1 MMLQSVETPD
11 PDAYENRVIL
21 ANRIRGLLPCR
32 LLYLNGDTYYSF
44 DITSMQSLE
53 ILRGRRILSGDGF
66 SSFFYELIDVL
77 CGLEEYLLDF
87 DHLILTPDKIYIDP
101 SGGKIG
107 LVYFPSFRKDI
118 RESLRELVEYLLT
131 GTDPDDRRTT
141 LLGYRVYHALRK
153 EELLLGELRGLLT
166 ESEPETETPE
176 RPGKNRFY
184 EKDVIGPS
192 QQKYAEIHSGGDS
205 GVTYS
210 ETYRS
215 GSGPVTASY
224 SKAEKVP
231 KLAVIVF
238 LTVGLLSTA
247 ITYAFLHLGLGRI
260 LAEHSDLIIRI
271 GGACAV
277 ILLFAAAFLLP
288 ASRTGSSV
296 LYMLAA
302 AVPGVILLLLFLPAG
317 LFSLDRPSL
326 SSALSLCGFGMLA
339 AVYISPDES
348 LSQGMRCIAALFFL
362 AFAVVLVRAFRP
374 SVPSAVLPALCGL
387 GIISCPLWFPS
398 VTFSMAEGGMALLLF
413 AVAAFLSLRQYLPAL
428 AASLGGTLL
437 LLLGRDYGSA
447 VVWGL
452 VSVLVFWTGSD
463 SLLWSGISL
472 VSSAGLFGI
481 LTGFVLPVSDAA
493 PAMLSRIAAMPL
505 IPPETIVEESAGF
518 GSPESLYFLFGEQY
532 GLILL
537 FCALLLLI
545 ALLIRGASLALHT
558 RKSFHASLSLGIVL
572 LLGLRAFLFLSRSRN
587 SARTAVR
594 CGACALRS

>member
-1 MMLQSVETPD
+1 MCFLGRGLCVEVKFHRDVNHNYMMLQSVETPD

-107 LVYFPSFRKDI
+107 LVYFPAFRKDI

-141 LLGYRVYHALRK
+141 LLGYRVYHALQR
-153 EELLLGELRGLLT
+153 EELLLGEIRGLLT

-176 RPGKNRFY
+176 RPGKNQFY
-184 EKDVIGPS
+184 EKDVIGPF

-205 GVTYS
+205 DVTYS

-215 GSGPVTASY
+215 GSGPETASY

-238 LTVGLLSTA
+238 LAVGLLSTA

-260 LAEHSDLIIRI
+260 LAEHSDLLIRI

-277 ILLFAAAFLLP
+277 ILLFAAAFHF
-288 ASRTGSSV
+288 AGKSRK
-296 LYMLAA
+296 MNAR
-302 AVPGVILLLLFLPAG
+302 AVGMPEEEFSRYDPERFADAG
-317 LFSLDRPSL
+317 LREEWEDL
-326 SSALSLCGFGMLA
+326 SGEAGKFRKDPPVEAGKFRKDPLGEPGESIKSPFRE
-339 AVYISPDES
+339 ISPGTEHEEDYTCLLRMDRKGVEPGTSARLVPLRDDEDGD
-348 LSQGMRCIAALFFL
+348 LTEIALFEGTVIVGKSGEL
-362 AFAVVLVRAFRP
+362 SDRVIPRATVSR
-374 SVPSAVLPALCGL
+374 VHAR
-387 GIISCPLWFPS
+387 IR
-398 VTFSMAEGGMALLLF
+398 FSEGACYIMD
-413 AVAAFLSLRQYLPAL
+413 VN
-428 AASLGGTLL
+428 
-437 LLLGRDYGSA
+437 
-447 VVWGL
+447 
-452 VSVLVFWTGSD
+452 
-463 SLLWSGISL
+463 
-472 VSSAGLFGI
+472 
-481 LTGFVLPVSDAA
+481 
-493 PAMLSRIAAMPL
+493 
-505 IPPETIVEESAGF
+505 
-518 GSPESLYFLFGEQY
+518 
-532 GLILL
+532 
-537 FCALLLLI
+537 
-545 ALLIRGASLALHT
+545 
-558 RKSFHASLSLGIVL
+558 
-572 LLGLRAFLFLSRSRN
+572 SRN
-587 SARTAVR
+587 GTFRNGEILPGGEEVR
-594 CGACALRS
+594 ISDGDEISFADAGYRFHMEGDKET

>member
-1 MMLQSVETPD
+1 MEVKFHRDVNHNYMMLQSVETPD

-87 DHLILTPDKIYIDP
+87 DHLILTPDKIFIDP

-184 EKDVIGPS
+184 EKDVIGPF

-205 GVTYS
+205 DVTYS

-215 GSGPVTASY
+215 GSGPETMSY
-224 SKAEKVP
+224 RLAEKVP

-260 LAEHSDLIIRI
+260 LAEHSDLLIRI

-277 ILLFAAAFLLP
+277 ILLFAAAFHF
-288 ASRTGSSV
+288 AGKSRKMNTRDVGMPVEEFSGYDPECFSD
-296 LYMLAA
+296 
-302 AVPGVILLLLFLPAG
+302 AG
-317 LFSLDRPSL
+317 LREEWEDLSGEAGKFRKDPPVEAGKFGKDPPVEAGKFGKDPLGEPGESLKSPFRE
-326 SSALSLCGFGMLA
+326 
-339 AVYISPDES
+339 ISPGTEHEEDYT
-348 LSQGMRCIAALFFL
+348 C
-362 AFAVVLVRAFRP
+362 
-374 SVPSAVLPALCGL
+374 
-387 GIISCPLWFPS
+387 
-398 VTFSMAEGGMALLLF
+398 LL
-413 AVAAFLSLRQYLPAL
+413 RME
-428 AASLGGTLL
+428 
-437 LLLGRDYGSA
+437 RK
-447 VVWGL
+447 
-452 VSVLVFWTGSD
+452 
-463 SLLWSGISL
+463 
-472 VSSAGLFGI
+472 
-481 LTGFVLPVSDAA
+481 
-493 PAMLSRIAAMPL
+493 
-505 IPPETIVEESAGF
+505 
-518 GSPESLYFLFGEQY
+518 GEDP
-532 GLILL
+532 
-537 FCALLLLI
+537 
-545 ALLIRGASLALHT
+545 GASARLVPLRDDEDSDLT
-558 RKSFHASLSLGIVL
+558 EITLFEGTVIIGKSGELSDRVIPRATVSRVHARIRFSEGACYIMDVN
-572 LLGLRAFLFLSRSRN
+572 SRN
-587 SARTAVR
+587 GTFRNGEILPGGEEVR
-594 CGACALRS
+594 ISDGDEISFADAGYRFHMDGNKET

>member
-1 MMLQSVETPD
+1 MCFLGRGLCVEVKFHRDVNHNYMMLQSVETPD

-184 EKDVIGPS
+184 EKDVIGPF

-277 ILLFAAAFLLP
+277 ILLFAAAFHFAGKSRKMNARDVGMPEEEFFRYDPERFSDAGLREEWEDLSGEAGKFRKDPPGEAGKFRRDPPGEAGKFRKDPPGEAGKFCNDLP
-288 ASRTGSSV
+288 ADPGEFHKDPVREMFSVTGHEEDYTCLLRMDRKGVEPGTSAR
-296 LYMLAA
+296 L
-302 AVPGVILLLLFLPAG
+302 VPLR
-317 LFSLDRPSL
+317 D
-326 SSALSLCGFGMLA
+326 
-339 AVYISPDES
+339 DEDGD
-348 LSQGMRCIAALFFL
+348 LTEIALFEGTVIVGKSGEL
-362 AFAVVLVRAFRP
+362 SDRVIPRATVSR
-374 SVPSAVLPALCGL
+374 VHAR
-387 GIISCPLWFPS
+387 IR
-398 VTFSMAEGGMALLLF
+398 FSEGACYIMD
-413 AVAAFLSLRQYLPAL
+413 VN
-428 AASLGGTLL
+428 
-437 LLLGRDYGSA
+437 
-447 VVWGL
+447 
-452 VSVLVFWTGSD
+452 
-463 SLLWSGISL
+463 
-472 VSSAGLFGI
+472 
-481 LTGFVLPVSDAA
+481 
-493 PAMLSRIAAMPL
+493 
-505 IPPETIVEESAGF
+505 
-518 GSPESLYFLFGEQY
+518 
-532 GLILL
+532 
-537 FCALLLLI
+537 
-545 ALLIRGASLALHT
+545 
-558 RKSFHASLSLGIVL
+558 
-572 LLGLRAFLFLSRSRN
+572 SRN
-587 SARTAVR
+587 GTFRNGEILPGGEEVR
-594 CGACALRS
+594 ISDGDEISFADAGYRFHMEGDKET

>member
-1 MMLQSVETPD
+1 MCFLGRGLCVEVKFHRDVNHNYMMLQSVETPD

-101 SGGKIG
+101 SGAKIG

-277 ILLFAAAFLLP
+277 ILLFAAAFHFAGKSRKMNARAVGMPEEEFSRYDPERFADAGLREEWEDLSGEAGKFRKDPPGEAGKYRKHSPGEAGKFRKDPSGEAGKFRNDLP
-288 ASRTGSSV
+288 ADPGEFHKDPVREMFSVTGHEEDYTCLLRMERKGEEPEPSAR
-296 LYMLAA
+296 L
-302 AVPGVILLLLFLPAG
+302 VPLR
-317 LFSLDRPSL
+317 D
-326 SSALSLCGFGMLA
+326 
-339 AVYISPDES
+339 DEDGD
-348 LSQGMRCIAALFFL
+348 LTEIALFEGTVIVGKSGEL
-362 AFAVVLVRAFRP
+362 SDRVIPRATVSR
-374 SVPSAVLPALCGL
+374 VHAR
-387 GIISCPLWFPS
+387 IR
-398 VTFSMAEGGMALLLF
+398 FSEGACYIMD
-413 AVAAFLSLRQYLPAL
+413 VN
-428 AASLGGTLL
+428 
-437 LLLGRDYGSA
+437 
-447 VVWGL
+447 
-452 VSVLVFWTGSD
+452 
-463 SLLWSGISL
+463 
-472 VSSAGLFGI
+472 
-481 LTGFVLPVSDAA
+481 
-493 PAMLSRIAAMPL
+493 
-505 IPPETIVEESAGF
+505 
-518 GSPESLYFLFGEQY
+518 
-532 GLILL
+532 
-537 FCALLLLI
+537 
-545 ALLIRGASLALHT
+545 
-558 RKSFHASLSLGIVL
+558 
-572 LLGLRAFLFLSRSRN
+572 SRN
-587 SARTAVR
+587 GTFRNGEILPGGEEVR
-594 CGACALRS
+594 ISDGDEISFADAGYRFHMEGDKET

>member
-1 MMLQSVETPD
+1 MCFLGRGLCVEVKFHRDVNHNYMMLQSVETPD

-166 ESEPETETPE
+166 ESEPDTETPE

-260 LAEHSDLIIRI
+260 LAEHSDLLIRI

-277 ILLFAAAFLLP
+277 ILLFAAAFHF
-288 ASRTGSSV
+288 AGKSRKMNARDVGMPEEEFFRYDPERFSD
-296 LYMLAA
+296 
-302 AVPGVILLLLFLPAG
+302 AG
-317 LFSLDRPSL
+317 LREEWEDLSGEAGKFRRDPPVEAGKFRKDPLGEPGESLKSPFRE
-326 SSALSLCGFGMLA
+326 
-339 AVYISPDES
+339 ISPGTEHEEDFT
-348 LSQGMRCIAALFFL
+348 C
-362 AFAVVLVRAFRP
+362 
-374 SVPSAVLPALCGL
+374 
-387 GIISCPLWFPS
+387 
-398 VTFSMAEGGMALLLF
+398 LL
-413 AVAAFLSLRQYLPAL
+413 RME
-428 AASLGGTLL
+428 
-437 LLLGRDYGSA
+437 RK
-447 VVWGL
+447 
-452 VSVLVFWTGSD
+452 
-463 SLLWSGISL
+463 
-472 VSSAGLFGI
+472 
-481 LTGFVLPVSDAA
+481 
-493 PAMLSRIAAMPL
+493 
-505 IPPETIVEESAGF
+505 
-518 GSPESLYFLFGEQY
+518 GEDP
-532 GLILL
+532 
-537 FCALLLLI
+537 
-545 ALLIRGASLALHT
+545 GASSRLVPLRDDEDSDLT
-558 RKSFHASLSLGIVL
+558 EITLFEGTVIIGKSGELSDRVIPRATVSRVHARIRFSEGACYIMDVN
-572 LLGLRAFLFLSRSRN
+572 SRN
-587 SARTAVR
+587 GTFRNGEILPGGEEVR
-594 CGACALRS
+594 ISDGDEISFADAGYRFHMDGNKET

>member
-1 MMLQSVETPD
+1 MEVKFHRDVNHNYMMLQSVETPD

-184 EKDVIGPS
+184 EKDVIGPF

-260 LAEHSDLIIRI
+260 LAEHSDLLIRI

-277 ILLFAAAFLLP
+277 ILLFAAAFHF
-288 ASRTGSSV
+288 AGKSRKMNTRDVGMPEEEFSGYDPECFSD
-296 LYMLAA
+296 
-302 AVPGVILLLLFLPAG
+302 AG
-317 LFSLDRPSL
+317 LREEWEDLSGEAGKFRRDPPVEAGKFRKDPLGEPGESLKSPFRE
-326 SSALSLCGFGMLA
+326 
-339 AVYISPDES
+339 ISPGTEHEEDFT
-348 LSQGMRCIAALFFL
+348 C
-362 AFAVVLVRAFRP
+362 
-374 SVPSAVLPALCGL
+374 
-387 GIISCPLWFPS
+387 
-398 VTFSMAEGGMALLLF
+398 LL
-413 AVAAFLSLRQYLPAL
+413 RME
-428 AASLGGTLL
+428 
-437 LLLGRDYGSA
+437 RK
-447 VVWGL
+447 
-452 VSVLVFWTGSD
+452 
-463 SLLWSGISL
+463 
-472 VSSAGLFGI
+472 
-481 LTGFVLPVSDAA
+481 
-493 PAMLSRIAAMPL
+493 
-505 IPPETIVEESAGF
+505 
-518 GSPESLYFLFGEQY
+518 GEDP
-532 GLILL
+532 
-537 FCALLLLI
+537 
-545 ALLIRGASLALHT
+545 GASARLVPLRDDEDSDLT
-558 RKSFHASLSLGIVL
+558 EITLFEGTVIIGKSGELSDRVIPRATVSRVHARIRFSEGACYIMDVN
-572 LLGLRAFLFLSRSRN
+572 SRN
-587 SARTAVR
+587 GTFRNGEILPGGEEVR
-594 CGACALRS
+594 ISDGDEISFADAGYRFHMDGNKET

>member
-1 MMLQSVETPD
+1 MCFLGRGLCVEVKFHRDVNHNYMMLQSVETPD

-166 ESEPETETPE
+166 ESEPDTETPE

-260 LAEHSDLIIRI
+260 LAEHSDLLIRI

-277 ILLFAAAFLLP
+277 ILLFAAAFHF
-288 ASRTGSSV
+288 AGKSRKMNTRDVGMPEEEFSGYDPECFSD
-296 LYMLAA
+296 
-302 AVPGVILLLLFLPAG
+302 AG
-317 LFSLDRPSL
+317 LREEWEDLSGEAGKFRKDPPVEAGKFRKDPLGEPGESLKSPFRE
-326 SSALSLCGFGMLA
+326 
-339 AVYISPDES
+339 ISPGTEHEEDFT
-348 LSQGMRCIAALFFL
+348 C
-362 AFAVVLVRAFRP
+362 
-374 SVPSAVLPALCGL
+374 
-387 GIISCPLWFPS
+387 
-398 VTFSMAEGGMALLLF
+398 LL
-413 AVAAFLSLRQYLPAL
+413 RME
-428 AASLGGTLL
+428 
-437 LLLGRDYGSA
+437 RK
-447 VVWGL
+447 
-452 VSVLVFWTGSD
+452 
-463 SLLWSGISL
+463 
-472 VSSAGLFGI
+472 
-481 LTGFVLPVSDAA
+481 
-493 PAMLSRIAAMPL
+493 
-505 IPPETIVEESAGF
+505 
-518 GSPESLYFLFGEQY
+518 GEDP
-532 GLILL
+532 
-537 FCALLLLI
+537 
-545 ALLIRGASLALHT
+545 GASARLVPLRDDEDSDLT
-558 RKSFHASLSLGIVL
+558 EITLFEGTVIIGKSGELSDRVIPRATVSRVHARIRFSEGACYIMDVN
-572 LLGLRAFLFLSRSRN
+572 SRN
-587 SARTAVR
+587 GTFRNGEILPGGEEVR
-594 CGACALRS
+594 ISDGDEISFADAGYRFHMDGNKET

>member
-1 MMLQSVETPD
+1 MCFLGRGLCVEVKFHRDVNHNYMMLQSVETPD

-260 LAEHSDLIIRI
+260 LAEHSDLLIRI

-277 ILLFAAAFLLP
+277 ILLFAAAFHF
-288 ASRTGSSV
+288 AGKSRKMNEEFSGYDPECFSD
-296 LYMLAA
+296 
-302 AVPGVILLLLFLPAG
+302 AG
-317 LFSLDRPSL
+317 LREEWEDLSGEAGKFRKDPPVEAGKFRRDPPVEAGKFGKDPLGEPGESLKSPFRE
-326 SSALSLCGFGMLA
+326 
-339 AVYISPDES
+339 ISPGTEHEEDFT
-348 LSQGMRCIAALFFL
+348 C
-362 AFAVVLVRAFRP
+362 
-374 SVPSAVLPALCGL
+374 
-387 GIISCPLWFPS
+387 
-398 VTFSMAEGGMALLLF
+398 LL
-413 AVAAFLSLRQYLPAL
+413 RME
-428 AASLGGTLL
+428 
-437 LLLGRDYGSA
+437 RK
-447 VVWGL
+447 
-452 VSVLVFWTGSD
+452 
-463 SLLWSGISL
+463 
-472 VSSAGLFGI
+472 
-481 LTGFVLPVSDAA
+481 
-493 PAMLSRIAAMPL
+493 
-505 IPPETIVEESAGF
+505 
-518 GSPESLYFLFGEQY
+518 GEDP
-532 GLILL
+532 
-537 FCALLLLI
+537 
-545 ALLIRGASLALHT
+545 GASARLVPLRDDEDSDLT
-558 RKSFHASLSLGIVL
+558 EITLFEGTVIIGKSGELSDRVIPRATVSRVHARIRFSEGTCYIMDVN
-572 LLGLRAFLFLSRSRN
+572 SRN
-587 SARTAVR
+587 GTFRNGEILPGGEEVR
-594 CGACALRS
+594 ISDGDEISFADAGYRFHMDGNKET

>member
-1 MMLQSVETPD
+1 MEVKFHRDVNHNYMMLQSVETPD

-184 EKDVIGPS
+184 EKDVIGPI

-205 GVTYS
+205 DVTYS

-247 ITYAFLHLGLGRI
+247 ITYAFLHLGLARI
-260 LAEHSDLIIRI
+260 LAEHSDLLIRI

-277 ILLFAAAFLLP
+277 ILLFAAAFHF
-288 ASRTGSSV
+288 AGKSRKMNTRDVGMPEEEFSGYDPECFSD
-296 LYMLAA
+296 
-302 AVPGVILLLLFLPAG
+302 AG
-317 LFSLDRPSL
+317 LREEWEDLSGEAGKFRKDPPVEAGKFRRDPPVEAGKFGKDPLGEPGESLKSPFRE
-326 SSALSLCGFGMLA
+326 
-339 AVYISPDES
+339 ISPGTEHEEDYT
-348 LSQGMRCIAALFFL
+348 C
-362 AFAVVLVRAFRP
+362 
-374 SVPSAVLPALCGL
+374 
-387 GIISCPLWFPS
+387 
-398 VTFSMAEGGMALLLF
+398 LL
-413 AVAAFLSLRQYLPAL
+413 RME
-428 AASLGGTLL
+428 
-437 LLLGRDYGSA
+437 RK
-447 VVWGL
+447 
-452 VSVLVFWTGSD
+452 
-463 SLLWSGISL
+463 
-472 VSSAGLFGI
+472 
-481 LTGFVLPVSDAA
+481 
-493 PAMLSRIAAMPL
+493 
-505 IPPETIVEESAGF
+505 
-518 GSPESLYFLFGEQY
+518 GEDP
-532 GLILL
+532 
-537 FCALLLLI
+537 
-545 ALLIRGASLALHT
+545 GASARLVPLRDDEDSDLT
-558 RKSFHASLSLGIVL
+558 EITLFEGTVIIGKSGELSDRVIPRATVSRVHARIRFSEGACYIMDVN
-572 LLGLRAFLFLSRSRN
+572 SRN
-587 SARTAVR
+587 GTFRNGEILPGGEEVR
-594 CGACALRS
+594 ISDGDEISFADAGYRFHMDGNKET

>member
-1 MMLQSVETPD
+1 MEVKFHRDVNHNYMMLQSGETPD

-166 ESEPETETPE
+166 ESEPDTETPE

-260 LAEHSDLIIRI
+260 LAEHSDLLIRI

-277 ILLFAAAFLLP
+277 ILLFAAAFHFAGKSRKMNARDVGMPEEEFFRYDPERFSDAGLREEWEDLSGEAGKFRKDPPVEAGKFRRDPPVEAGKFRKDPPGKAGKFCKDPPGEAGKFRKDPPGEAGKFCNDLP
-288 ASRTGSSV
+288 ADPGEFHKDPVREMFSVTGHEEDYTCLLRMDRKGVEPGTSAR
-296 LYMLAA
+296 L
-302 AVPGVILLLLFLPAG
+302 VPLR
-317 LFSLDRPSL
+317 D
-326 SSALSLCGFGMLA
+326 
-339 AVYISPDES
+339 DEDGD
-348 LSQGMRCIAALFFL
+348 LTEIALFEGTVIVGKSGEL
-362 AFAVVLVRAFRP
+362 SDRVIPRATVSR
-374 SVPSAVLPALCGL
+374 VHAR
-387 GIISCPLWFPS
+387 IR
-398 VTFSMAEGGMALLLF
+398 FSEGACYIMD
-413 AVAAFLSLRQYLPAL
+413 VN
-428 AASLGGTLL
+428 
-437 LLLGRDYGSA
+437 
-447 VVWGL
+447 
-452 VSVLVFWTGSD
+452 
-463 SLLWSGISL
+463 
-472 VSSAGLFGI
+472 
-481 LTGFVLPVSDAA
+481 
-493 PAMLSRIAAMPL
+493 
-505 IPPETIVEESAGF
+505 
-518 GSPESLYFLFGEQY
+518 
-532 GLILL
+532 
-537 FCALLLLI
+537 
-545 ALLIRGASLALHT
+545 
-558 RKSFHASLSLGIVL
+558 
-572 LLGLRAFLFLSRSRN
+572 SRN
-587 SARTAVR
+587 GTFRNGEILPGGEEVR
-594 CGACALRS
+594 ISDGDEISFADAGYRFHMDGNKET

>member
-1 MMLQSVETPD
+1 MCFLGRGLCVEVKFHRDVNHNYMMLQSVETPD

-184 EKDVIGPS
+184 EKDVIGPF

-205 GVTYS
+205 DVTYS

-215 GSGPVTASY
+215 GSGPETASY

-260 LAEHSDLIIRI
+260 LAEHSDLLIRI

-277 ILLFAAAFLLP
+277 ILLFAAAFHF
-288 ASRTGSSV
+288 AGKSRKMNTRDVGMPEEEFSGYDPECFSD
-296 LYMLAA
+296 
-302 AVPGVILLLLFLPAG
+302 AG
-317 LFSLDRPSL
+317 LREEWEDLSGEAGKFRKDPPVEAGKFGKDPLGEPGESLKSPFRE
-326 SSALSLCGFGMLA
+326 
-339 AVYISPDES
+339 ISPGTEHEEDFT
-348 LSQGMRCIAALFFL
+348 C
-362 AFAVVLVRAFRP
+362 
-374 SVPSAVLPALCGL
+374 
-387 GIISCPLWFPS
+387 
-398 VTFSMAEGGMALLLF
+398 LL
-413 AVAAFLSLRQYLPAL
+413 RME
-428 AASLGGTLL
+428 
-437 LLLGRDYGSA
+437 RK
-447 VVWGL
+447 
-452 VSVLVFWTGSD
+452 
-463 SLLWSGISL
+463 
-472 VSSAGLFGI
+472 
-481 LTGFVLPVSDAA
+481 
-493 PAMLSRIAAMPL
+493 
-505 IPPETIVEESAGF
+505 
-518 GSPESLYFLFGEQY
+518 GEDP
-532 GLILL
+532 
-537 FCALLLLI
+537 
-545 ALLIRGASLALHT
+545 GASARLVPLRDDEDSDLT
-558 RKSFHASLSLGIVL
+558 EITLFEGTVIIGKSGELSDRVIPRATVSRVHARIRFSEGACYIMDVN
-572 LLGLRAFLFLSRSRN
+572 SRN
-587 SARTAVR
+587 GTFRNGEILPGGEEVR
-594 CGACALRS
+594 ISDGDEISFADAGYRFHMDGNKET

>member
-1 MMLQSVETPD
+1 MCFLGRGLCVEVKFHRDVNHNYMMLQSVETPD

-166 ESEPETETPE
+166 ESEPDTETPE

-260 LAEHSDLIIRI
+260 LAEHSDLLIRI

-277 ILLFAAAFLLP
+277 ILLFAAAFHF
-288 ASRTGSSV
+288 AGKSRKMNTRDVGMPEEEFSGYDPECFSD
-296 LYMLAA
+296 
-302 AVPGVILLLLFLPAG
+302 AG
-317 LFSLDRPSL
+317 LREEWEDLSGEAGKFRRDPPVEAGKFRKDPLGEPGESLKSPFRE
-326 SSALSLCGFGMLA
+326 
-339 AVYISPDES
+339 ISPGTEHEEDFT
-348 LSQGMRCIAALFFL
+348 C
-362 AFAVVLVRAFRP
+362 
-374 SVPSAVLPALCGL
+374 
-387 GIISCPLWFPS
+387 
-398 VTFSMAEGGMALLLF
+398 LL
-413 AVAAFLSLRQYLPAL
+413 RME
-428 AASLGGTLL
+428 
-437 LLLGRDYGSA
+437 RK
-447 VVWGL
+447 
-452 VSVLVFWTGSD
+452 
-463 SLLWSGISL
+463 
-472 VSSAGLFGI
+472 
-481 LTGFVLPVSDAA
+481 
-493 PAMLSRIAAMPL
+493 
-505 IPPETIVEESAGF
+505 
-518 GSPESLYFLFGEQY
+518 GEDP
-532 GLILL
+532 
-537 FCALLLLI
+537 
-545 ALLIRGASLALHT
+545 GASSRLVPLRDDEDSDLT
-558 RKSFHASLSLGIVL
+558 EITLFEGTVIIGKSGELSDRVIPRATVSRVHARIRFSEGACYIMDVN
-572 LLGLRAFLFLSRSRN
+572 SRN
-587 SARTAVR
+587 GTFRNGEILPGGEEVR
-594 CGACALRS
+594 ISDGDEISFADAGYRFHMDGNKET

>member
-1 MMLQSVETPD
+1 M
-11 PDAYENRVIL
+11 IL

-107 LVYFPSFRKDI
+107 LVYFPAFRKDI

-141 LLGYRVYHALRK
+141 LLGYRVYHALQR

-260 LAEHSDLIIRI
+260 LAEHSDLLIRI

-277 ILLFAAAFLLP
+277 ILLFAAAFHF
-288 ASRTGSSV
+288 AGKSRKMNTRDVGMPEEEFSGYDPECFSD
-296 LYMLAA
+296 
-302 AVPGVILLLLFLPAG
+302 AG
-317 LFSLDRPSL
+317 LREEWEDL
-326 SSALSLCGFGMLA
+326 SGEAGKFRKDPPVEAGKFRRDPPVEAGKFRKDPLGEPGESIKSPFRE
-339 AVYISPDES
+339 ISPGTEHEEDYT
-348 LSQGMRCIAALFFL
+348 C
-362 AFAVVLVRAFRP
+362 
-374 SVPSAVLPALCGL
+374 
-387 GIISCPLWFPS
+387 
-398 VTFSMAEGGMALLLF
+398 LL
-413 AVAAFLSLRQYLPAL
+413 RME
-428 AASLGGTLL
+428 
-437 LLLGRDYGSA
+437 RK
-447 VVWGL
+447 
-452 VSVLVFWTGSD
+452 
-463 SLLWSGISL
+463 
-472 VSSAGLFGI
+472 
-481 LTGFVLPVSDAA
+481 
-493 PAMLSRIAAMPL
+493 
-505 IPPETIVEESAGF
+505 
-518 GSPESLYFLFGEQY
+518 GEDP
-532 GLILL
+532 
-537 FCALLLLI
+537 
-545 ALLIRGASLALHT
+545 GASARLVPLRDDEDSDLT
-558 RKSFHASLSLGIVL
+558 EITLFEGTVIIGKSGELSDRVIPRATVSRVHARIRFSEGACYIMDVN
-572 LLGLRAFLFLSRSRN
+572 SRN
-587 SARTAVR
+587 GTFRNGEILPGGEEVR
-594 CGACALRS
+594 ISDGDEISFADAGYRFHMEGDKET

>member
-1 MMLQSVETPD
+1 MCFLGRGLCVEVKFHRDVNHNYMMLQSVETPD

-184 EKDVIGPS
+184 EKDVIGPF

-260 LAEHSDLIIRI
+260 LAEHSDLLIRI

-277 ILLFAAAFLLP
+277 ILLFAAAFHF
-288 ASRTGSSV
+288 AGKSRKMNTRDVGMPEEEFSGYDPECFSD
-296 LYMLAA
+296 
-302 AVPGVILLLLFLPAG
+302 AG
-317 LFSLDRPSL
+317 LREEWEDLSGEAGKFRRDPPVEAGKFRKDPLGEPGESLKSPFRE
-326 SSALSLCGFGMLA
+326 
-339 AVYISPDES
+339 ISPGTEHEEDYT
-348 LSQGMRCIAALFFL
+348 C
-362 AFAVVLVRAFRP
+362 
-374 SVPSAVLPALCGL
+374 
-387 GIISCPLWFPS
+387 
-398 VTFSMAEGGMALLLF
+398 LL
-413 AVAAFLSLRQYLPAL
+413 RME
-428 AASLGGTLL
+428 
-437 LLLGRDYGSA
+437 RK
-447 VVWGL
+447 
-452 VSVLVFWTGSD
+452 
-463 SLLWSGISL
+463 
-472 VSSAGLFGI
+472 
-481 LTGFVLPVSDAA
+481 
-493 PAMLSRIAAMPL
+493 
-505 IPPETIVEESAGF
+505 
-518 GSPESLYFLFGEQY
+518 GEDP
-532 GLILL
+532 
-537 FCALLLLI
+537 
-545 ALLIRGASLALHT
+545 GASARLVPLRDDEDSDLT
-558 RKSFHASLSLGIVL
+558 EITLFEGTVIIGKSGELSDRVIPRATVSRVHARIRFSEGACYIMDVN
-572 LLGLRAFLFLSRSRN
+572 SRN
-587 SARTAVR
+587 GTFRNGEILPGGEEVR
-594 CGACALRS
+594 ISDGDEISFADAGYRFHMDGNKET

>member
-1 MMLQSVETPD
+1 MQTDNARDTKDRKGGLCVEVKFHRDVNHNYMMLLSEETPD

-166 ESEPETETPE
+166 ESEPDTETPE

-277 ILLFAAAFLLP
+277 ILLFAAAFHFAGKSRKMNARDVGMPEEEFFRYDPERFSDAGLREEWEDLSGEAGKFRKDPPGEAGKFRRDPPGEAGKFRKDPPGEAGKFCNDLP
-288 ASRTGSSV
+288 ADPGEFHKDPVREMFSVTGHEEDYTCLLRMDRKGVEPGTSAR
-296 LYMLAA
+296 L
-302 AVPGVILLLLFLPAG
+302 VPLR
-317 LFSLDRPSL
+317 D
-326 SSALSLCGFGMLA
+326 
-339 AVYISPDES
+339 DEDGD
-348 LSQGMRCIAALFFL
+348 LTEIALFEGTVIVGKSGEL
-362 AFAVVLVRAFRP
+362 SDRVIPRATVSR
-374 SVPSAVLPALCGL
+374 VHAR
-387 GIISCPLWFPS
+387 IR
-398 VTFSMAEGGMALLLF
+398 FSEGACYIMD
-413 AVAAFLSLRQYLPAL
+413 VN
-428 AASLGGTLL
+428 
-437 LLLGRDYGSA
+437 
-447 VVWGL
+447 
-452 VSVLVFWTGSD
+452 
-463 SLLWSGISL
+463 
-472 VSSAGLFGI
+472 
-481 LTGFVLPVSDAA
+481 
-493 PAMLSRIAAMPL
+493 
-505 IPPETIVEESAGF
+505 
-518 GSPESLYFLFGEQY
+518 
-532 GLILL
+532 
-537 FCALLLLI
+537 
-545 ALLIRGASLALHT
+545 
-558 RKSFHASLSLGIVL
+558 
-572 LLGLRAFLFLSRSRN
+572 SRN
-587 SARTAVR
+587 GTFRNGEILPGGEEVR
-594 CGACALRS
+594 ISDGDEISFADAGYRFHMEGDKET

>member
-1 MMLQSVETPD
+1 MEVKFHRDVNHNYMMLQSVETPD

-166 ESEPETETPE
+166 ESEPDTETPE

-260 LAEHSDLIIRI
+260 LAEHSDLLIRI

-277 ILLFAAAFLLP
+277 ILLFAAAFHF
-288 ASRTGSSV
+288 AGKSRKMNTRDVGMPEEEFSGYDPERFSD
-296 LYMLAA
+296 
-302 AVPGVILLLLFLPAG
+302 AG
-317 LFSLDRPSL
+317 LREEWEDL
-326 SSALSLCGFGMLA
+326 SGEAGKFRKDPPVEAGKFRKDPLGEPGESIKSPFRE
-339 AVYISPDES
+339 ISPGTEHEEDYTCLLRMDRKGVEPGTSARLVPLRDDEDGD
-348 LSQGMRCIAALFFL
+348 LTEIALFEGTVIVGKSGEL
-362 AFAVVLVRAFRP
+362 SDRVIPRATVSR
-374 SVPSAVLPALCGL
+374 VHAR
-387 GIISCPLWFPS
+387 IR
-398 VTFSMAEGGMALLLF
+398 FSEGACYIMD
-413 AVAAFLSLRQYLPAL
+413 VN
-428 AASLGGTLL
+428 
-437 LLLGRDYGSA
+437 
-447 VVWGL
+447 
-452 VSVLVFWTGSD
+452 
-463 SLLWSGISL
+463 
-472 VSSAGLFGI
+472 
-481 LTGFVLPVSDAA
+481 
-493 PAMLSRIAAMPL
+493 
-505 IPPETIVEESAGF
+505 
-518 GSPESLYFLFGEQY
+518 
-532 GLILL
+532 
-537 FCALLLLI
+537 
-545 ALLIRGASLALHT
+545 
-558 RKSFHASLSLGIVL
+558 
-572 LLGLRAFLFLSRSRN
+572 SRN
-587 SARTAVR
+587 GTFRNGEILPGGEEVR
-594 CGACALRS
+594 ISDGDEISFADAGYRFHMEGDKET

>member
-1 MMLQSVETPD
+1 MEVKFHRDVNHNYMMLQSVETPD

-141 LLGYRVYHALRK
+141 LLGYRVYHALQR
-153 EELLLGELRGLLT
+153 EELLLGEIRGLLT

-184 EKDVIGPS
+184 EKDVIGPI

-205 GVTYS
+205 DVTYS

-215 GSGPVTASY
+215 GSGPETASY

-238 LTVGLLSTA
+238 LAVGLLSTA

-260 LAEHSDLIIRI
+260 LAEHSDLLIRI

-277 ILLFAAAFLLP
+277 ILLFAAAFHF
-288 ASRTGSSV
+288 AGKSRKMNTRDVGMPEEEFSGYDPECFSD
-296 LYMLAA
+296 
-302 AVPGVILLLLFLPAG
+302 AG
-317 LFSLDRPSL
+317 LREEWEDLSGEAGKFRRDPPVEAGKFRKDPLGEPGESLKSPFRE
-326 SSALSLCGFGMLA
+326 
-339 AVYISPDES
+339 ISPGTEHEEDYT
-348 LSQGMRCIAALFFL
+348 C
-362 AFAVVLVRAFRP
+362 
-374 SVPSAVLPALCGL
+374 
-387 GIISCPLWFPS
+387 
-398 VTFSMAEGGMALLLF
+398 LL
-413 AVAAFLSLRQYLPAL
+413 RME
-428 AASLGGTLL
+428 
-437 LLLGRDYGSA
+437 RK
-447 VVWGL
+447 
-452 VSVLVFWTGSD
+452 
-463 SLLWSGISL
+463 
-472 VSSAGLFGI
+472 
-481 LTGFVLPVSDAA
+481 
-493 PAMLSRIAAMPL
+493 
-505 IPPETIVEESAGF
+505 
-518 GSPESLYFLFGEQY
+518 GEDP
-532 GLILL
+532 
-537 FCALLLLI
+537 
-545 ALLIRGASLALHT
+545 GASARLVPLRDDEDSDLT
-558 RKSFHASLSLGIVL
+558 EITLFEGTVIIGKSGELSDRVIPRATVSRVHARIRFSEGACYIMDVN
-572 LLGLRAFLFLSRSRN
+572 SRN
-587 SARTAVR
+587 GTFRNGEILPGGEEVR
-594 CGACALRS
+594 ISDGDEISFADAGYRFHMDGNKET

>member
-1 MMLQSVETPD
+1 MREVFGDDGCVILGGGLCVEVKFHRDVNHNYMMLQSVETPD

-107 LVYFPSFRKDI
+107 LVYFPAFRKDI

-166 ESEPETETPE
+166 ESEPDTETPE

-215 GSGPVTASY
+215 GSGPETASY

-277 ILLFAAAFLLP
+277 ILLFAAAFHF
-288 ASRTGSSV
+288 AGKSRK
-296 LYMLAA
+296 MNAR
-302 AVPGVILLLLFLPAG
+302 AVGMPEEEFSRYDPERFADAG
-317 LFSLDRPSL
+317 LREEWEDLSGEAGKFRKDPPADPGEFHKDPVREMFSVTGHEEDYTCLLRMERKGEEPEPSARL
-326 SSALSLCGFGMLA
+326 VPLRD
-339 AVYISPDES
+339 DEDGD
-348 LSQGMRCIAALFFL
+348 LTEIALFEGTVIVGKSGEL
-362 AFAVVLVRAFRP
+362 SDRVIPRATVSR
-374 SVPSAVLPALCGL
+374 VHAR
-387 GIISCPLWFPS
+387 IR
-398 VTFSMAEGGMALLLF
+398 FSEGACYIMD
-413 AVAAFLSLRQYLPAL
+413 VN
-428 AASLGGTLL
+428 
-437 LLLGRDYGSA
+437 
-447 VVWGL
+447 
-452 VSVLVFWTGSD
+452 
-463 SLLWSGISL
+463 
-472 VSSAGLFGI
+472 
-481 LTGFVLPVSDAA
+481 
-493 PAMLSRIAAMPL
+493 
-505 IPPETIVEESAGF
+505 
-518 GSPESLYFLFGEQY
+518 
-532 GLILL
+532 
-537 FCALLLLI
+537 
-545 ALLIRGASLALHT
+545 
-558 RKSFHASLSLGIVL
+558 
-572 LLGLRAFLFLSRSRN
+572 SRN
-587 SARTAVR
+587 GTFRNGEILPGGEEVR
-594 CGACALRS
+594 ISDGDEISFADAGYRFHMEGDKET

>member
-1 MMLQSVETPD
+1 MCFLGRGLCVEVKFHRDVNHNYMMLQSVETPD

-166 ESEPETETPE
+166 ESDSETAAPE

-184 EKDVIGPS
+184 EKDVIGPF

-205 GVTYS
+205 DVTYS

-260 LAEHSDLIIRI
+260 LAEHSDLLIRI

-277 ILLFAAAFLLP
+277 ILLFAAAFHF
-288 ASRTGSSV
+288 AGKSRKMNTRDVGMPEEEFSGYDPECFSD
-296 LYMLAA
+296 
-302 AVPGVILLLLFLPAG
+302 AG
-317 LFSLDRPSL
+317 LREEWEDLSGEAGKFRKDPPVEAGKFRRDPPVEAGKFGKDPLGEPGESLKSPFRE
-326 SSALSLCGFGMLA
+326 
-339 AVYISPDES
+339 ISPGTEHEEDYT
-348 LSQGMRCIAALFFL
+348 C
-362 AFAVVLVRAFRP
+362 
-374 SVPSAVLPALCGL
+374 
-387 GIISCPLWFPS
+387 
-398 VTFSMAEGGMALLLF
+398 LL
-413 AVAAFLSLRQYLPAL
+413 RME
-428 AASLGGTLL
+428 
-437 LLLGRDYGSA
+437 RK
-447 VVWGL
+447 
-452 VSVLVFWTGSD
+452 
-463 SLLWSGISL
+463 
-472 VSSAGLFGI
+472 
-481 LTGFVLPVSDAA
+481 
-493 PAMLSRIAAMPL
+493 
-505 IPPETIVEESAGF
+505 
-518 GSPESLYFLFGEQY
+518 GEDP
-532 GLILL
+532 
-537 FCALLLLI
+537 
-545 ALLIRGASLALHT
+545 GASARLVPLRDDEDSDLT
-558 RKSFHASLSLGIVL
+558 EITLFEGTVIIGKSGELSDRVIPRATVSRVHARIRFSEGACYIMDVN
-572 LLGLRAFLFLSRSRN
+572 SRN
-587 SARTAVR
+587 GTFRNGEILPGGEEVR
-594 CGACALRS
+594 ISDGDEISFADAGYRFHMDGNKET

>member
-1 MMLQSVETPD
+1 MEVKFHRDVNHNYMMLQSGETPD

-107 LVYFPSFRKDI
+107 LVYFPAFRKDI
-118 RESLRELVEYLLT
+118 RESLRKLVEYLLT

-184 EKDVIGPS
+184 EKDVIGPF

-277 ILLFAAAFLLP
+277 ILLFAAAFHFAGKSRKMNTRDVGMPEEEFSGYDPERFSDAGLREEWEDLSGEAGKFRKDPPGEAGKFCNDLP
-288 ASRTGSSV
+288 ADPGEFHKDPVREMFSVTGHEEDYTCLLRMDRKGVEPGTSAR
-296 LYMLAA
+296 L
-302 AVPGVILLLLFLPAG
+302 VPLR
-317 LFSLDRPSL
+317 D
-326 SSALSLCGFGMLA
+326 
-339 AVYISPDES
+339 DEDGD
-348 LSQGMRCIAALFFL
+348 LTEIALFEGTVIVGKSGEL
-362 AFAVVLVRAFRP
+362 SDRVIPRATVSR
-374 SVPSAVLPALCGL
+374 VHAR
-387 GIISCPLWFPS
+387 IR
-398 VTFSMAEGGMALLLF
+398 FSEGACYIMD
-413 AVAAFLSLRQYLPAL
+413 VN
-428 AASLGGTLL
+428 
-437 LLLGRDYGSA
+437 
-447 VVWGL
+447 
-452 VSVLVFWTGSD
+452 
-463 SLLWSGISL
+463 
-472 VSSAGLFGI
+472 
-481 LTGFVLPVSDAA
+481 
-493 PAMLSRIAAMPL
+493 
-505 IPPETIVEESAGF
+505 
-518 GSPESLYFLFGEQY
+518 
-532 GLILL
+532 
-537 FCALLLLI
+537 
-545 ALLIRGASLALHT
+545 
-558 RKSFHASLSLGIVL
+558 
-572 LLGLRAFLFLSRSRN
+572 SRN
-587 SARTAVR
+587 GTFRNGEILPGGEEVR
-594 CGACALRS
+594 IFDGDEISFADAGYRFHTDGDKET